1 LHLRN
6 SLILLEANIIKKI
19 FNLQSLIIKHPCLE
33 LKIND
38 LNICLDYSSK
48 KLGIIAIWNQLK
60 VKVNEKLVEA
70 ILKENKQK
78 INKKSQI
85 I

>member
-1 LHLRN
+1 
-6 SLILLEANIIKKI
+6 LE
-19 FNLQSLIIKHPCLE
+19 
-33 LKIND
+33 IND